1 VAKSKVIYVCSDCG
15 YESSKWYGSCPGCG
29 EWNTMQEEVR
39 APVTNKAAK
48 TISSVGAA
56 KAVPIKEIS
65 FADEVRYKTGM
76 NELDRVLGGG
86 LVKGSLVLLS
96 GDPGIGKSTILLQIC
111 RHMGEEHNI
120 LYVSG

>member
-1 VAKSKVIYVCSDCG
+1 MAGKAKTIYVCSDCG

-29 EWNTMQEEVR
+29 EWNTMEEDVR
-39 APVTNKAAK
+39 TPVTNKSAK
-48 TISSVGAA
+48 SVLSSGVA

-86 LVKGSLVLLS
+86 RFTQSILSSVCSRISVQGIQQCGEPGDLCYVLILS
-96 GDPGIGKSTILLQIC
+96 P
-111 RHMGEEHNI
+111 
-120 LYVSG
+120 V